1 MIVSPQRRKAS
12 EFYVLLNKEANG
24 TLSHYNLLSSKLGF
38 FKTDPNIVRVFVYF
52 VHLQTDV

>member
-1 MIVSPQRRKAS
+1 MVSPQRMKAS